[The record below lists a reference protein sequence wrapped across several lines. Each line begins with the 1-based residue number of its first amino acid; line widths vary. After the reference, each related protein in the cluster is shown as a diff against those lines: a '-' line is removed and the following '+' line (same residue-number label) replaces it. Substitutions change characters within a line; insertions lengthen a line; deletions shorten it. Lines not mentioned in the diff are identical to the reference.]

1 MLLKLKMWESPVRF
15 RGCAATVMLRFDSNF
30 RQVRTPFFSI
40 ILYGLPFPAT
50 HRNGAN
56 VTVKLTA
63 ELTVGLIDKTIVESA
78 SCPGLFCPTIAADGI
93 LTRIRTPGGMV
104 SCIQLAALAKVM
116 ERSGCLQLLITNRA
130 NIQLRSVDNLT
141 EFDLNDLQDAG
152 LAAKNPD
159 VDHLRNVMT
168 SPMAGLELGAFDVVP
183 ALREIERYICQTPK
197 LVALSAKFSIGI
209 DGGELVSIR
218 DRANDIWL
226 VAENGGYR
234 LVLNLGQEWRSEI
247 VSEDPVGLVRAVA
260 DRYLQYADQ
269 VVNQSVKHRRSRK
282 PRLRDVVECIGKER
296 FLDGL
301 VDCKISENRETV
313 SHVPTF
319 GEFGKAELLHSQLLH
334 SQKDPDRIGLEIVC
348 PLGKLTIEQIN
359 GLIAV
364 LEWFDLGEVRLTPW
378 QTLIIPNV
386 LRSSLKSIKIAL
398 TEIPLNPNANHPARG
413 VVACSGKSGC
423 ASAAT
428 HAQEHA
434 QLLIAQLAKYP
445 DRSFPSIHISG
456 CEKLCAQ
463 PRGRDSGDSMG
474 RDIVLIGHEV
484 DGTERYSIEQYGL
497 RYGRLCPDDAIAQ
510 IITSLNAR
518 ND

>member
-1 MLLKLKMWESPVRF
+1 
-15 RGCAATVMLRFDSNF
+15 MLRFDSNF
-30 RQVRTPFFSI
+30 RPVRTPSFSI

-56 VTVKLTA
+56 VTVELTA
-63 ELTVGLIDKTIVESA
+63 ELTVGLIDKSIVESV
-78 SCPGLFCPTIAADGI
+78 SCPGLFCPTIAADGV
-93 LTRIRTPGGMV
+93 LTRIRTPGGIV
-104 SCIQLAALAKVM
+104 SYVQLAALTRVM
-116 ERSGCLQLLITNRA
+116 ERSGCSQLLITNRA
-130 NIQLRSVDNLT
+130 NIQLRSVENLT
-141 EFDLNDLQDAG
+141 EFDLNDLQDTG
-152 LAAKNPD
+152 LAARNPD

-168 SPMAGLELGAFDVVP
+168 SPMAGRELGAFDVIP
-183 ALREIERYICQTPK
+183 ALREIERYICETPK
-197 LVALSAKFSIGI
+197 LAALSAKFSIGI
-209 DGGELVSIR
+209 DGGERVSVR

-226 VAENGGYR
+226 VAENGRYR
-234 LVLNLGQEWRSEI
+234 LVLGEESPLDI
-247 VSEDPVGLVRAVA
+247 VSDNPVELVRAVA
-260 DRYLQYADQ
+260 DRYLQYANQ
-269 VVNQSVKHRRSRK
+269 VVNKSVKHRRSRK
-282 PRLRDVVECIGKER
+282 PRLRDVIECIGKER

-301 VDCKISENRETV
+301 VDYKISEDTA
-313 SHVPTF
+313 SHVPTL
-319 GEFGKAELLHSQLLH
+319 GELDKTELLHSQE
-334 SQKDPDRIGLEIVC
+334 DPDRIALEIVC

-364 LEWFDLGEVRLTPW
+364 LEWFDLGEIRLTPW

-398 TEIPLNPNANHPARG
+398 AEIPLNPNANHPARG

-434 QLLIAQLAKYP
+434 QRLISQLEKYP

-463 PRGRDSGDSMG
+463 PRGSDTD
-474 RDIVLIGHEV
+474 RDIVLIGREV

-497 RYGRLCPDDAIAQ
+497 RYGLLCPDDAIAQ
-510 IITSLNAR
+510 IITSLNAK

>member
-1 MLLKLKMWESPVRF
+1 M
-15 RGCAATVMLRFDSNF
+15 
-30 RQVRTPFFSI
+30 
-40 ILYGLPFPAT
+40 
-50 HRNGAN
+50 
-56 VTVKLTA
+56 TVKLTA
-63 ELTVGLIDKTIVESA
+63 ELTDKSIVESV
-78 SCPGLFCPTIAADGI
+78 SCPGLFCPTIAAEGV
-93 LTRIRTPGGMV
+93 LTRIRTPGGIV
-104 SCIQLAALAKVM
+104 SCVQLAALASVM

-130 NIQLRSVDNLT
+130 NIQLRSVENLT
-141 EFDLNDLQDAG
+141 EFDLNALQDVG
-152 LAAKNPD
+152 LAARNPD

-197 LVALSAKFSIGI
+197 LAALSAKFSIGI
-209 DGGELVSIR
+209 DGGELDSIR

-234 LVLNLGQEWRSEI
+234 LVLNLGQEWRSDI

-282 PRLRDVVECIGKER
+282 PRLRDVIECVGKER

-319 GEFGKAELLHSQLLH
+319 GELGEAELLH
-334 SQKDPDRIGLEIVC
+334 SQKDPDRIALEIVC

-364 LEWFDLGEVRLTPW
+364 LEWFDLGEIRLTSW

-398 TEIPLNPNANHPARG
+398 AEIPLNPNANHPARG

-463 PRGRDSGDSMG
+463 PRGSDPGDSMG
-474 RDIVLIGHEV
+474 RDIVLIGREV

-497 RYGRLCPDDAIAQ
+497 RYGLLCPDDAIAQ
-510 IITSLNAR
+510 IITSLSAK

>member
-1 MLLKLKMWESPVRF
+1 M
-15 RGCAATVMLRFDSNF
+15 A
-30 RQVRTPFFSI
+30 I
-40 ILYGLPFPAT
+40 
-50 HRNGAN
+50 
-56 VTVKLTA
+56 KLTA
-63 ELTVGLIDKTIVESA
+63 GLIDGLIDKSIVESV
-78 SCPGLFCPTIAADGI
+78 SCPGLFCPTIAIDGI
-93 LTRIRTPGGMV
+93 LTRIRTPGGIV
-104 SCIQLAALAKVM
+104 SCVQLSTLARVM

-130 NIQLRSVDNLT
+130 NIQLRSVENLT

-152 LAAKNPD
+152 LAARNPD

-168 SPMAGLELGAFDVVP
+168 SPMAGLELGAFDVIP
-183 ALREIERYICQTPK
+183 ALREIERYICETPK
-197 LVALSAKFSIGI
+197 LAALSAKFSIGI
-209 DGGELVSIR
+209 DGGESVSVR

-234 LVLNLGQEWRSEI
+234 LVLNLGQEWRSEM
-247 VSEDPVGLVRAVA
+247 VSNDPVELVRTVA

-282 PRLRDVVECIGKER
+282 PRLRDIVEWIGKER

-301 VDCKISENRETV
+301 VDYRISEDTA
-313 SHVPTF
+313 SHIPTLGQL
-319 GEFGKAELLHSQLLH
+319 GEVELLH

-348 PLGKLTIEQIN
+348 ALGKLSIEQIN

-364 LEWFDLGEVRLTPW
+364 LEWFDLGEIRLTPW
-378 QTLIIPNV
+378 QTFIIPNV
-386 LRSSLKSIKIAL
+386 LRSSLKSIKLAL
-398 TEIPLNPNANHPARG
+398 SEIPLNPNANHPARG

-434 QLLIAQLAKYP
+434 QRLIAQLAKYP

-463 PRGRDSGDSMG
+463 PRGSDPD

-484 DGTERYSIEQYGL
+484 NGTERYSIEQYGL
-497 RYGRLCPDDAIAQ
+497 GYGLLCPDDAIDQ
-510 IITSLNAR
+510 IITSLNEK

>member
-1 MLLKLKMWESPVRF
+1 MT
-15 RGCAATVMLRFDSNF
+15 A
-30 RQVRTPFFSI
+30 
-40 ILYGLPFPAT
+40 
-50 HRNGAN
+50 
-56 VTVKLTA
+56 KLTA
-63 ELTVGLIDKTIVESA
+63 ELIDENIVELT
-78 SCPGLFCPTIAADGI
+78 SCPGLFCPTITIDGV

-104 SCIQLAALAKVM
+104 SCIQLATLARVM
-116 ERSGCLQLLITNRA
+116 ERSGCSQLLITNRA
-130 NIQLRSVDNLT
+130 NIQLRSVENLT

-152 LAAKNPD
+152 LAARNPD
-159 VDHLRNVMT
+159 IDHLRNVMT

-183 ALREIERYICQTPK
+183 ALREIERYICETPK
-197 LVALSAKFSIGI
+197 LAALSAKFSIGI
-209 DGGELVSIR
+209 DSGESVSVR

-226 VAENGGYR
+226 VAENRAYR
-234 LVLNLGQEWRSEI
+234 LVLGEESPSDI
-247 VSEDPVGLVRAVA
+247 VSDDAVGLVRAVA
-260 DRYLQYADQ
+260 DRYLQYAPH
-269 VVNQSVKHRRSRK
+269 VVNKSVNHRRSRK
-282 PRLRDVVECIGKER
+282 PRLRDVIEYIGKER

-301 VDCKISENRETV
+301 VDFEILEDKESQETA
-313 SHVPTF
+313 SDVPTL
-319 GEFGKAELLHSQLLH
+319 GKLDKIELLHSQLLH
-334 SQKDPDRIGLEIVC
+334 SQKDPDRIALEIIC
-348 PLGKLTIEQIN
+348 PLGKLTIKQIN

-364 LEWFDLGEVRLTPW
+364 LEWFDLDEIRLTPW

-398 TEIPLNPNANHPARG
+398 AEITLNPNANHPARG

-463 PRGRDSGDSMG
+463 PRGGHAGDNMG
-474 RDIVLIGHEV
+474 QDIVLVGHEV
-484 DGTERYSIEQYGL
+484 DGTEHYSIEQYGL
-497 RYGRLCPDDAIAQ
+497 HYERQHQLLCPDDAIAH
-510 IITSLNAR
+510 IITSLNAQ